1 MKIFTKNL
9 SKLNDKE
16 ILDDDDITTYL
27 LGNIKHYQNIIKKS
41 FGIIIYKIFETNFS
55 FHMK

>member
-16 ILDDDDITTYL
+16 ILDDHDITTYL
-27 LGNIKHYQNIIKKS
+27 LGNIKNYQNIIKKI
-41 FGIIIYKIFETNFS
+41 FDIII
-55 FHMK
+55 